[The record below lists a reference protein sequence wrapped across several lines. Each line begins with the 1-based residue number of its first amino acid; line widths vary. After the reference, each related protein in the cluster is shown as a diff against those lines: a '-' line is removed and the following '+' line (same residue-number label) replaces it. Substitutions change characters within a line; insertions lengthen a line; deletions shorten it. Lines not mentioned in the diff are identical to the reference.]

1 MHVKQRLKNFQEK
14 RKEGE
19 NNRERGR
26 RGKYSRKRGGRGQEA
41 LSGHGESRQMK
52 KLCGQEEKKR
62 KKKRR
67 EGERWEGRVMGE
79 KGRWQRPREQRLTQ
93 EHLRNPYSGLSS
105 YWVNSEIDR
114 TC

>member
-62 KKKRR
+62 KKKEERR
-67 EGERWEGRVMGE
+67 GKMGRKSDGGEGEVAAP
-79 KGRWQRPREQRLTQ
+79 QRAAPHTGAPQ
-93 EHLRNPYSGLSS
+93 EPLLWSLLVLG
-105 YWVNSEIDR
+105 
-114 TC
+114 